1 MKLDTIIAVSNDNKI
16 CDFYHKFNDNYWFC
30 QLRDTGDDMYV
41 CFVRVKDL
49 DPNVGDRWEIVDYF
63 LYGSEFDLKLD
74 NPVDESMRDHIDML
88 LNNNDYM
95 ACNLEDS
102 VLAELE
108 GTDKRVTHRRLAM
121 WLAQGNG
128 ELLRGPD
135 LSVLSQFTYDP
146 ELSYKPVPEEFRVRR
161 WSDDGW
167 YIPTDEY
174 IRIH

>member
-1 MKLDTIIAVSNDNKI
+1 MKLDTIIAVSKDNKV

-41 CFVRVKDL
+41 CFVYVKDP
-49 DPNVGDRWEIVDYF
+49 DPDVGDKWEIVNYY
-63 LYGSEFDLKLD
+63 LYGSEYDLKMD
-74 NPVDESMRDHIDML
+74 NPVDESMRDHIDKL
-88 LNNNDYM
+88 LSNSNCM
-95 ACNLEDS
+95 AGYIEDS
-102 VLAELE
+102 VLKELE
-108 GTDKRVTHRRLAM
+108 GDKRVTYRRLAM

-128 ELLRGPD
+128 ELLRD
-135 LSVLSQFTYDP
+135 SNLSILSQLTYDP